1 MRELADENRQGAD
14 SVVSSMEELT
24 RNNDVLH
31 NKTMSSMDRSTD
43 ISTQVQNV
51 AGLIDEM
58 VTLIQESVEH
68 ADVSAEELAD
78 VMNTTNTMAAL
89 SGAVDVT

>member
-1 MRELADENRQGAD
+1 
-14 SVVSSMEELT
+14 
-24 RNNDVLH
+24 
-31 NKTMSSMDRSTD
+31 MDRSTD

-68 ADVSAEELAD
+68 ADVSAEETCGCHEYD
-78 VMNTTNTMAAL
+78 GYHG
-89 SGAVDVT
+89 GAFWRGRAGAREL

>member
-1 MRELADENRQGAD
+1 
-14 SVVSSMEELT
+14 
-24 RNNDVLH
+24 
-31 NKTMSSMDRSTD
+31 MDRSTD

-78 VMNTTNTMAAL
+78 VMNTTDTMSAL
-89 SGAVDVT
+89 AGEV